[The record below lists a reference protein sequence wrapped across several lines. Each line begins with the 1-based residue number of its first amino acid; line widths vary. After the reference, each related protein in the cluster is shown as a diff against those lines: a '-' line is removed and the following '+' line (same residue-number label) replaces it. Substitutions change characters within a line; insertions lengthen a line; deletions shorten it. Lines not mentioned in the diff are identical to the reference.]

1 VHWVS
6 QIAINILS
14 GRRWRRRRRRR
25 KTQVADSYR
34 KVDSIG

>member
-14 GRRWRRRRRRR
+14 GRRWRRRRR